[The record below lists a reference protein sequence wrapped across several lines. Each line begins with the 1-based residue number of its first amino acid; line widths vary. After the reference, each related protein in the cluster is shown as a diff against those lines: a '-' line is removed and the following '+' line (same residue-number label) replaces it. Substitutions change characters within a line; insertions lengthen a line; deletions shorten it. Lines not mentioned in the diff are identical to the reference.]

1 MLREESECS
10 WQLAVG
16 SLGFAVNA
24 CLLLTATAYCLLLT
38 AYCLLLLLTATF
50 SAHGFE
56 EAFGVYGCHAS
67 GSYCGDG
74 LAVGEV
80 LDVSTGKYAGDIG
93 FG

>member
-1 MLREESECS
+1 M
-10 WQLAVG
+10 QLAVG
-16 SLGFAVNA
+16 SWQFRV
-24 CLLLTATAYCLLLT
+24 CCECLLTAYCYCLLPTAYCLLLT
-38 AYCLLLLLTATF
+38 AIAYCLLLLLTATF

-56 EAFGVYGCHAS
+56 EAFGVYCCHAS

>member
-1 MLREESECS
+1 M
-10 WQLAVG
+10 QLAVG
-16 SLGFAVNA
+16 SWQFRV
-24 CLLLTATAYCLLLT
+24 CCECLLTAYCYCLLPT

-80 LDVSTGKYAGDIG
+80 LDVATGEYAGDIG